1 MKVILEMDGNDVA
14 KFEDILNNDDD
25 NFCLM
30 DSILWE
36 LDYGTGESKH
46 STEYGDITI
55 RQQA

>member
-1 MKVILEMDGNDVA
+1 MKIILEMEGNDVER
-14 KFEDILNNDDD
+14 FERALNNDDD

-46 STEYGDITI
+46 NTAYGEIII

>member
-46 STEYGDITI
+46 NTEYGEITI